1 MRQNSF
7 AVSRQPRFDNGHDP
21 FAEGQGRRQHALLG
35 REQLR
40 LPPLTPSLPGS
51 QGSEGGLMGE
61 SRTGKDKPGGVSSQ
75 RAKKP
80 AADRTARPSD
90 PVFNDWLQQQL
101 ETFYGEIVDEPVPQS
116 LIDLIKRHQK
126 KS

>member
-1 MRQNSF
+1 MRPNSF
-7 AVSRQPRFDNGHDP
+7 AVNRQPRFDSGRDP
-21 FAEGQGRRQHALLG
+21 FAEGQGRRQHVVPG

-40 LPPLTPSLPGS
+40 VPTPTMPLPGS
-51 QGSEGGLMGE
+51 RGSEGGLMRE
-61 SRTGKDKPGGVSSQ
+61 SRTGKDKPGGVSSH

-80 AADRTARPSD
+80 AADRAGRSTD
-90 PVFNDWLQQQL
+90 PVFNEWLQKQL
-101 ETFYGEIVDEPVPQS
+101 ETFYGEIVDEPVPQA